1 MTERKGISSILSRV
15 KPVGESAKKP
25 SNFDRLM
32 KINPLDVEPNITTI
46 AKQVSDQSTGTVH
59 RNGPPETSTETGVRN
74 RTPDEIVH
82 RNRIPKPDAGAVH
95 RNGPPKRSTEN
106 ADRNDQKMSVND
118 SPCLL
123 QEKPVIKTEK
133 QRTLLAFLLANPSI
147 TTTHAYISE
156 TIGQRKNTV
165 RDNLNLFEVHGLI
178 SKKTVRVPGSGVAL
192 EIRLLSTETVHRNGP
207 PETSTETV
215 HRNIPLKIDRKDLNL
230 SISQEDMGIQWPNL
244 VRCGFGLGQ
253 LAQIE
258 GSLSRVG
265 KPIDRI
271 VQGLDHLEYEL
282 ANDQLRDKS
291 GQPVSDPC
299 SWAFRALAQNGYYR
313 RPKGYVSPEEQA
325 AKDAEAEAK
334 AVVAARQAAEQ
345 AQFEAWRDGL
355 SPDELAAALRGHP
368 GGPKDAWLKKVWRD
382 RRN

>member
-1 MTERKGISSILSRV
+1 MAERKGISSILSRV
-15 KPVGESAKKP
+15 MPAGEPAKKP
-25 SNFDRLM
+25 SSFDRLM
-32 KINPLDVEPNITTI
+32 KVSPLDVEPNLATI
-46 AKQVSDQSTGTVH
+46 AKQVSERSTGTVH
-59 RNGPPETSTETGVRN
+59 RKSLPEASAETGIRN

-82 RNRIPKPDAGAVH
+82 RNRTPEPYDGTVH
-95 RNGPPKRSTEN
+95 RNGPPERSTDEVN
-106 ADRNDQKMSVND
+106 RNTQARLAADA
-118 SPCLL
+118 PCLL

-133 QRTLLAFLLANPSI
+133 QRKLLGFLSANPSI

-156 TIGQRKNTV
+156 AIGQRKNTV
-165 RDNLNLFEVHGLI
+165 RDNLNLFETHGLI
-178 SKKTVRVPGSGVAL
+178 TKKTVRVPGSGVAL
-192 EIRLLSTETVHRNGP
+192 EIRLLTTEAVHRSGPPEPSTGTVHRNA
-207 PETSTETV
+207 S
-215 HRNIPLKIDRKDLNL
+215 LKIDRIDLNL
-230 SISQEDMGIQWPNL
+230 SISREDMTLQWPNL
-244 VRCGFGLGQ
+244 VRCGFGPEQ

-265 KPIDRI
+265 KPTDRI

-282 ANDQLRDKS
+282 ANDQLRDKA

-355 SPDELAAALRGHP
+355 SPDELADTLRGHP

-382 RRN
+382 RRS

>member
-1 MTERKGISSILSRV
+1 MAERKGISSILSRV
-15 KPVGESAKKP
+15 KPAAKKP
-25 SNFDRLM
+25 SSFDRLM
-32 KINPLDVEPNITTI
+32 KISPLDVEPNLATI
-46 AKQVSDQSTGTVH
+46 AKQVSERFTGIVH
-59 RNGPPETSTETGVRN
+59 RNSPPETSTEIGVRN

-82 RNRIPKPDAGAVH
+82 RNRCTKPDDGSVH
-95 RNGPPKRSTEN
+95 RIGPPDRSTGDIN
-106 ADRNDQKMSVND
+106 RNKQTMLTEET
-118 SPCLL
+118 PCLL
-123 QEKPVIKTEK
+123 QEKPVIKTDK
-133 QRTLLAFLLANPSI
+133 QRKLLVFLSANPSI

-156 TIGQRKNTV
+156 ALGQRKNTV
-165 RDNLNLFEVHGLI
+165 RDNLNLFEAHGLI
-178 SKKTVRVPGSGVAL
+178 TKKTVRVPGSGVAL
-192 EIRLLSTETVHRNGP
+192 EIKLRSTGNIHRNGP

-215 HRNIPLKIDRKDLNL
+215 HRNVPLKIDRKDLNL
-230 SISQEDMGIQWPNL
+230 SISQEDMNIQWPNL
-244 VRCGFGLGQ
+244 VRCGFGPGQ

-265 KPIDRI
+265 KPTDRI

-282 ANDQLRDKS
+282 ANDQLRDKA

-334 AVVAARQAAEQ
+334 AVVAARQAAEH

-355 SPDELAAALRGHP
+355 SPDELADALRGHP
-368 GGPKDAWLKKVWRD
+368 GGPKDAWLKKIWRD